1 MQMLKDVLNNV
12 IRADL
17 YHTTEQYRIILVRSG
32 EVCHSLVFEFSQ
44 AIASAFTSA
53 VGKTIGVHTVF
64 SRCFFVHCSPT
75 ANTVLAACLQI
86 KMITY

>member
-1 MQMLKDVLNNV
+1 MRMLKDVLNNV

-17 YHTTEQYRIILVRSG
+17 NHTTEQYRIIVVHSG

-64 SRCFFVHCSPT
+64 SRLFFVRCSLT
-75 ANTVLAACLQI
+75 ANTALGPCLQI
-86 KMITY
+86 KMITH